1 MTVYAT
7 MLPLVTALFGLACGL
22 FIWMS
27 KKVAIRKHLLLWL
40 SIILISLYAFGVFMG
55 MAVGNITLWQAS
67 IAFLST
73 ALLTGMFFTIQ
84 ITRDIREADSVFLF
98 LFLIS
103 TTGGT
108 LSIESA
114 IEIYGVYLP
123 VVSPILFGIFLVY
136 VIIAWSEVLYNLI
149 IVRIASRKMELK
161 KYRLKLN
168 YLFVGLNLNFVL
180 LSIDAVFVYADV
192 LIVPVMAVLGTL
204 PILFL
209 SFFVFER

>member
-1 MTVYAT
+1 
-7 MLPLVTALFGLACGL
+7 
-22 FIWMS
+22 
-27 KKVAIRKHLLLWL
+27 
-40 SIILISLYAFGVFMG
+40 MG